1 MRAPDQQ
8 GGHVNGKDMTAA
20 TRNVKPSAPNG
31 AVFEPGDVIP
41 GAGLQVLRVLGEG
54 GFGIV
59 FECMDLE
66 LGIPVAVK
74 LLRTNAGTSPEVVAV
89 FKEESRALAKLDSE
103 HIVRVR
109 RFGVTQESIPR
120 PFLVMFKLEGHTL
133 LDALA
138 TLGRFSEADTV
149 LYGIHIGLGLATAH
163 AAGLVHR
170 DIKPANIFLSKRKD
184 PITGAWVTMATILDF
199 GIARAASSGAPDSAR
214 LPVICSHPYC
224 CPTQYQGRAFPQSDL
239 YALAVTMFLMLT
251 RDHPL
256 GNIVSDREWVRA
268 KLVDRP
274 KPQLV
279 NEVIRELNLLR
290 GPKKQKIAL
299 VDPELEDLLDR
310 CLAYDPEDRPGTAE
324 AFVRSLEIIHERI
337 KARREAEEDA
347 TLTQQGFTPA
357 PRGAKTVPE
366 PYEWMRKRVSAEI
379 ARSRQALPA
388 GEPEV
393 VETVEDATERLER
406 SRAIEQAV
414 AGLPLDSPP
423 LTDAE
428 VEAIRAGHGARAP
441 QTVPKDVRQQL
452 VLAGSTLESPQAAQR
467 SMRKHSTSSGRVTF
481 ALGADKTP
489 VMAPGLLPHVQPHD
503 ARSAANDPRQTAAQH
518 SQRRGF
524 TAANSSLVEL
534 PVSRLWLWKER
545 AAALLRDVGRPKRGK
560 HWRSVALFVSAGFA
574 LATALVVL
582 GVSLWHSVGA
592 SATAEPKASGPVAS
606 PPALPAASPS
616 AAFAAAVSVQSALP
630 APSTNPVPVATVA
643 PAATVASG
651 SATSLAPAAHGG
663 PASRAGVAP
672 DSPKSGPTPSQP
684 STSAPA
690 GPVPPSS
697 PPPMASCKFC
707 YLIDGTPTPPP
718 PPPATSAKPK
728 AAPAGSSKPAN
739 PDSMSPTIY

>member
-1 MRAPDQQ
+1 M
-8 GGHVNGKDMTAA
+8 
-20 TRNVKPSAPNG
+20 
-31 AVFEPGDVIP
+31 
-41 GAGLQVLRVLGEG
+41 
-54 GFGIV
+54 
-59 FECMDLE
+59 
-66 LGIPVAVK
+66 
-74 LLRTNAGTSPEVVAV
+74 VAV

-109 RFGVTQESIPR
+109 RFGVTQEAIPR

-199 GIARAASSGAPDSAR
+199 GIARAASSGSPDSAR

-239 YALAVTMFLMLT
+239 YALGVTMFLMLT

-379 ARSRQALPA
+379 ARSGQGLPG

-393 VETVEDATERLER
+393 VETPEEATERLER

-428 VEAIRAGHGARAP
+428 VEAIRAGRGERAP
-441 QTVPKDVRQQL
+441 QTVPKDVRQHL

-467 SMRKHSTSSGRVTF
+467 SMRKHSTSGGRVTF

-489 VMAPGLLPHVQPHD
+489 VMAPDLLPQMQPREPAVQ
-503 ARSAANDPRQTAAQH
+503 N

-545 AAALLRDVGRPKRGK
+545 AAALLRDVKRPKRGK
-560 HWRSVALFVSAGFA
+560 HWRSIALFVSAGFA

-582 GVSLWHSVGA
+582 GVSLFHSFGG
-592 SATAEPKASGPVAS
+592 SATAEPKV
-606 PPALPAASPS
+606 
-616 AAFAAAVSVQSALP
+616 
-630 APSTNPVPVATVA
+630 
-643 PAATVASG
+643 
-651 SATSLAPAAHGG
+651 
-663 PASRAGVAP
+663 
-672 DSPKSGPTPSQP
+672 SGPTANLPPTTTTCAKRARNLGSRARRAGCTSSAGCHSCSRRSRRSGCDRRFFRDRHVEPCDLARSGRTCRWPRVARWGRSDGFPEEWAQSLATEYERPSG
-684 STSAPA
+684 A
-690 GPVPPSS
+690 GPAVVTAAYGFVQVLLPDRRHLHSS
-697 PPPMASCKFC
+697 
-707 YLIDGTPTPPP
+707 GT
-718 PPPATSAKPK
+718 PATSACHIGQAESRSRGIEQTREP
-728 AAPAGSSKPAN
+728 GLHV
-739 PDSMSPTIY
+739 PDRLLRGMSWERTTKRPTSRSVMFLRTWTS